1 MRQTAKLF
9 TNGGCQA
16 VRLPAE
22 FRLAG
27 TEVFIRKDPETGEV
41 ILSEKPRTWD
51 DFLAARDAAIAAGEI
66 PDDFIDLEARK
77 REVHDRDPFADV
89 DE

>member
-9 TNGGCQA
+9 TNGGSQA

-27 TEVFIRKDPETGEV
+27 TEVFIRKDPDTGEV
-41 ILSEKPRTWD
+41 VLTEKPQTWD
-51 DFLAARDAAIAAGEI
+51 AFFAARDAAAAAGEL
-66 PDDFIDLEARK
+66 DEDFLDLEERK
-77 REVHDRDPFADV
+77 RQLPRPDPFADL

>member
-9 TNGGCQA
+9 TNGGSQA

-22 FRLAG
+22 FRFAS
-27 TEVFIRKDPETGEV
+27 TEVYIRKDTETGEV

-51 DFLAARDAAIAAGEI
+51 DFFAARDAAKAAGEL
-66 PDDFIDLEARK
+66 DEDLLDFEERK
-77 REVHDRDPFADV
+77 RMLPRPDPFAGF
-89 DE
+89 EE

>member
-9 TNGGCQA
+9 TNGGSQA

-27 TEVFIRKDPETGEV
+27 SEVFIRKDPETGEV
-41 ILSEKPRTWD
+41 VLTEKPKTWD
-51 DFLAARDAAIAAGEI
+51 GFFAALEGLEVPEDFL
-66 PDDFIDLEARK
+66 DLEERK
-77 REVHDRDPFADV
+77 RMPHDPDPFADW
-89 DE
+89 EE

>member
-1 MRQTAKLF
+1 MRKTAKIF
-9 TNGGCQA
+9 TNGGSQA

-27 TEVFIRKDPETGEV
+27 SEVFIRKDPDTGEV
-41 ILSEKPRTWD
+41 ILTEKPKTWDGFFAALEGLEVPD
-51 DFLAARDAAIAAGEI
+51 DFL
-66 PDDFIDLEARK
+66 DLEERK
-77 REVHDRDPFADV
+77 RMPHDPDPFADW

>member
-9 TNGGCQA
+9 TNGGSQA

-27 TEVFIRKDPETGEV
+27 SEVFIRKDPETGEV
-41 ILSEKPRTWD
+41 ILTEKPRAWD
-51 DFLAARDAAIAAGEI
+51 GFFAALAAVEELEDIL
-66 PDDFIDLEARK
+66 DLEERK
-77 REVHDRDPFADV
+77 RMPHDPDPFAEF

>member
-9 TNGGCQA
+9 TNGGSQA

-27 TEVFIRKDPETGEV
+27 SEVFIRKDPETGEV
-41 ILSEKPRTWD
+41 ILTEKPRSWD
-51 DFLAARDAAIAAGEI
+51 GFFAALEGLEVPEDFL
-66 PDDFIDLEARK
+66 DLEERK
-77 REVHDRDPFADV
+77 RMVHDPDPFADF